1 MALHVGVV
9 EARFLL
15 AFFFV
20 AVLGCGSIA
29 FHATLQHEAQ
39 MADELPMLWAAMT
52 TTFILLEN
60 KDGPVPVVGRWLGP
74 ALVAHALLTSCATF
88 FASGTAQFV
97 LFHVSF
103 GSAEFFSLYQIYLI
117 YRRHVDAAPA
127 APDTLAIALCWRR
140 GIASYGV
147 GLFCWQFDL
156 QSCWVLAVWW
166 PRVSGLPNPQ
176 LHAWWHL
183 LVSSGFY
190 QLITLAAYDRLLLL
204 GKRPRLRW
212 AAGVLP
218 FVSDDAA
225 KDA

>member
-74 ALVAHALLTSCATF
+74 ALVAYALLTSCATF

-103 GSAEFFSLYQIYLI
+103 GSVQ
-117 YRRHVDAAPA
+117 
-127 APDTLAIALCWRR
+127 
-140 GIASYGV
+140 
-147 GLFCWQFDL
+147 
-156 QSCWVLAVWW
+156 
-166 PRVSGLPNPQ
+166 
-176 LHAWWHL
+176 
-183 LVSSGFY
+183 
-190 QLITLAAYDRLLLL
+190 
-204 GKRPRLRW
+204 
-212 AAGVLP
+212 
-218 FVSDDAA
+218 
-225 KDA
+225 